1 MIFHKNHKNN
11 CFLAIDAVFD
21 SWNNQRAI
29 VYRRLNKI
37 PDHLGTAVNIQSMVF
52 GNMGDDSGTGV
63 AFTRN
68 PSTGENVL
76 YGEYLINAQGEDVV
90 AGIRTPQ
97 PIHILEK
104 DMPEVYKQFTETCEL
119 LEKHYKDMQD
129 IEFTVERGKLYILQT
144 RNGKRTAQAA
154 IRIAVEMV
162 QEGIIDKKTA
172 LLRVDP
178 DQLDQL
184 LHRRIDDSY
193 ERKQLA
199 KGLPA
204 SPGAATGAVVFD
216 ADEAEQL
223 GNDGKKVILVR
234 SETTPDDIHGI
245 VAAQAVVTSRGGM
258 TSHAAVVARG
268 MGKACICGCESIKID
283 FKAKAIYCWRNSG

>member
-1 MIFHKNHKNN
+1 MLDTKRLLKNIHKTDFPQDPKEQL
-11 CFLAIDAVFD
+11 FLSINAVFD

-37 PDHLGTAVNIQSMVF
+37 PGHLGTAVNIQSMVF
-52 GNMGDDSGTGV
+52 GNMGNDSGTGV

-68 PSTGENVL
+68 PSTGEAEL

-97 PIHILEK
+97 EIHILK
-104 DMPEVYKQFTETCEL
+104 QDMPEVYEKFTATCDL
-119 LEKHYKDMQD
+119 LEKHYKDMMD
-129 IEFTVERGKLYILQT
+129 IEFTVERGVLYMLQC
-144 RNGKRTAQAA
+144 RVGKRTAQAA

-162 QEGIIDKKTA
+162 KEGVIDKKTA

-178 DQLDQL
+178 DQLNQL
-184 LHRRIDDSY
+184 LHSRIDDSAD
-193 ERKQLA
+193 RLVLA

-204 SPGAATGAVVFD
+204 SPGAATGTVVFD
-216 ADEAEQL
+216 ADEAEKL

-234 SETTPDDIHGI
+234 PETTPDDIHGI
-245 VAAQAVVTSRGGM
+245 VSAQAVVTSRGGM

-268 MGKACICGCESIKID
+268 MGKACICGCEAIK
-283 FKAKAIYCWRNSG
+283 N

>member
-1 MIFHKNHKNN
+1 M
-11 CFLAIDAVFD
+11 FLSINSVFD

-52 GNMGDDSGTGV
+52 GNMGNDSGTGV

-68 PSTGENVL
+68 PSTGEHVL

-97 PIHILEK
+97 PIHTLQNE
-104 DMPEVYKQFTETCEL
+104 MPEVYQQFAQTCQR
-119 LEKHYKDMQD
+119 LEQHYKDMQD
-129 IEFTVERGKLYILQT
+129 IEFTVEKGKLYILQT
-144 RNGKRTAQAA
+144 RTGKRTAQAA
-154 IRIAVEMV
+154 IRIAVEME

-172 LLRVDP
+172 ILRVDP
-178 DQLDQL
+178 DQLNQL
-184 LHRRIDDSY
+184 LHRRIDETF

-204 SPGAATGAVVFD
+204 SPGAATGQVVFD
-216 ADEAEQL
+216 ADEAEIL
-223 GNDGKKVILVR
+223 GNEGKKVILVR
-234 SETTPDDIHGI
+234 PETTPDDIHGI
-245 VAAQAVVTSRGGM
+245 VAAQASCHQPWRYDKPCGSCCQGN
-258 TSHAAVVARG
+258 
-268 MGKACICGCESIKID
+268 GKSM
-283 FKAKAIYCWRNSG
+283 YLRL